1 VLDDRGQVLVI
12 GATNRIDSID
22 PALRRPGRFDR
33 ELPFGLPSERDRLAI
48 FKVHTRRWQ
57 PPLCA
62 AFQREVAALT
72 GGYCGADLKALCTEA
87 ALRAVRRQLP
97 QLYESDVKL
106 DVRAQLPKLRVS
118 RADFAA
124 AMLALTPASQRQA
137 ATPGTALPPHL
148 APALALPLAQALVQ
162 LRREFGAVLQWLGAS
177 EEENERGQQQQQQQQ
192 QQAAAGGG
200 GGGDRGGGKG
210 KGRAVVAAGAR
221 LVSRE
226 QALAIA
232 LDADEDAEVAALYG
246 GGGGGSDGGGDDDDD
261 ARGGGKKPR
270 LSLAALLA
278 AGEMGSASVS
288 GGAGGAGGMALLGQ
302 PGSTMHRPRLLVT
315 GPRDCGQID
324 VARALLANPSVEAC
338 ACFQLG
344 LPSLL
349 AGHMSAEA
357 ALVSRFA
364 EARRAAPAVLFWPDA
379 DEWWEAAPESLR
391 FVTEALV
398 ADLAPSLPVL
408 LLATAS
414 APHEGAL
421 PARLQALLDCAHS
434 SSLSA
439 ASSSFSSSSSSSAA
453 AAAAAAAG
461 GSTAGSDKVLRLCT
475 PDPAARRRLLAF
487 LPSTVARLVT
497 PPSESELAAAAAAA
511 ELRWKRLQTAAPK
524 LKVAAVSAPRM
535 TAQQRKEAE
544 REAAKRAEHRH
555 MKDEHCLRE
564 LFIMLEA
571 ILHDCQKEKRF
582 APFFKVRCAGAR
594 FAACC

>member
-48 FKVHTRRWQ
+48 FRVHTRRWQ

-148 APALALPLAQALVQ
+148 VPALAPPLAQALVQ

-177 EEENERGQQQQQQQQ
+177 EEENERGQQ
-192 QQAAAGGG
+192 AAAGGGGGG

-210 KGRAVVAAGAR
+210 KGRAGVAAGAR
-221 LVSRE
+221 LGGRE
-226 QALAIA
+226 QALTMA
-232 LDADEDAEVAALYG
+232 LDVDEDAELAAVYGGGGGG
-246 GGGGGSDGGGDDDDD
+246 GGGGGSDGGSDDDDGG
-261 ARGGGKKPR
+261 RRGGKKPR

-278 AGEMGSASVS
+278 AGEMGSAGVS
-288 GGAGGAGGMALLGQ
+288 GGMALLGQ
-302 PGSTMHRPRLLVT
+302 PASTMHRPRLLVT

-349 AGHMSAEA
+349 AGHMPAEA

-391 FVTEALV
+391 FVVEALV

-434 SSLSA
+434 SSSLSA
-439 ASSSFSSSSSSSAA
+439 ASLSFSSSSSAA
-453 AAAAAAAG
+453 AAASAAAS
-461 GSTAGSDKVLRLCT
+461 GSTAGSDKVLRLCA

-487 LPSTVARLVT
+487 LPTAVARLVT

-511 ELRWKRLQTAAPK
+511 DLRWKRLQTAAPT

-544 REAAKRAEHRH
+544 REAAKRAEHRR

-582 APFFKVRCAGAR
+582 APFFKVRCAALP
-594 FAACC
+594 AACC